1 MNILKLT
8 DGNPI
13 KYSESRLKRDNP
25 NVSFPSPLNDTV
37 LADFDCYTYIID
49 PNPEYNKTLQ
59 YVKWNF
65 EYRNYP
71 DFSKVWV
78 QAWDVID
85 FEEDPAKNRL
95 KNSITSDRWDM
106 EQAGVEWLDKNFD
119 LWRIATNE
127 NSQVKMTSV
136 LSMLTADP
144 TSTGYASWK
153 MDKKVTVTYPDVD
166 EEGNEIET
174 TQEVWQKEFRHN
186 TLEDWNEMVSLV
198 STHIKNCFTAEE
210 NAIAKANAGDLS
222 VTFQS
227 EYEKL

>member
-13 KYSESRLKRDNP
+13 KYSEARLKRDNP
-25 NVSFPSPLNDTV
+25 NVSFPNPLNDAV
-37 LADFDCYTYIID
+37 LSSYDCYTYTID
-49 PNPEYNKTLQ
+49 PRPEYNEVLQ
-59 YVKWNF
+59 YVRLKF
-65 EYRNYP
+65 EQR
-71 DFSKVWV
+71 DAGWV
-78 QAWDVID
+78 QAWDVLN
-85 FEEDPAKNRL
+85 FEEEEAKSRL
-95 KNSITSDRWDM
+95 KDSITSDRWDM
-106 EQAGVEWLDKNFD
+106 EQAGVEWLDENFD
-119 LWRIATNE
+119 LWRIGTNE

-153 MDKKVTVTYPDVD
+153 MDKRVTVTYSDED
-166 EEGNEIET
+166 EEGNEIEYT
-174 TQEVWQKEFRHN
+174 EEVWQKQFRHN

-210 NAIAKANAGDLS
+210 NATAKANAGDLS
-222 VTFQS
+222 VTFQG

>member
-1 MNILKLT
+1 
-8 DGNPI
+8 
-13 KYSESRLKRDNP
+13 
-25 NVSFPSPLNDTV
+25 LNDAV
-37 LADFDCYTYIID
+37 LSSYDCYTYTID
-49 PNPEYNKTLQ
+49 PRPEYNEVLQ
-59 YVKWNF
+59 YVRLKF
-65 EYRNYP
+65 EQR
-71 DFSKVWV
+71 DAGWV
-78 QAWDVID
+78 QAWDVLN
-85 FEEDPAKNRL
+85 FEEDEAKSRL
-95 KNSITSDRWDM
+95 KDSITSDRWDM
-106 EQAGVEWLDKNFD
+106 EQAGVEWLDENFD

-166 EEGNEIET
+166 EEGNEVEYT
-174 TQEVWQKEFRHN
+174 EEVWQKQFRHN
-186 TLEDWNEMVSLV
+186 TLQDWNEMVSLV

-210 NAIAKANAGDLS
+210 NALAKADAGDLS

>member
-1 MNILKLT
+1 MNILKLK
-8 DGNPI
+8 NEVPL
-13 KYSESRLKRDNP
+13 KYSEGALKRENP
-25 NVSFPSPLNDTV
+25 QVSFPNPLNDRV
-37 LADFDCYTYIID
+37 LADFDCYTYTID
-49 PNPEYNKTLQ
+49 PKPEYNNTLQ
-59 YVKWNF
+59 YVKWKF
-65 EYRNYP
+65 EER
-71 DFSKVWV
+71 DAGWV

-85 FEEDPAKNRL
+85 FEEDAAKNRL
-95 KNSITSDRWDM
+95 KSKITSDRWNM
-106 EQAGVEWLDKNFD
+106 EQAGVEWLDENFD
-119 LWRIATNE
+119 LWRIGTNE

-153 MDKKVTVTYPDVD
+153 MDKRVTVTYPGLD
-166 EEGNEIET
+166 EEGNEIEYT
-174 TQEVWQKEFRHN
+174 EEVWQKQFRHN

-210 NAIAKANAGDLS
+210 NALAKADAGDLS

>member
-13 KYSESRLKRDNP
+13 KYSEARLKRDNP
-25 NVSFPSPLNDTV
+25 NVSFPNPLNDAV
-37 LADFDCYTYIID
+37 LSSYDCYTYTID
-49 PNPEYNKTLQ
+49 PRPEYNPVLQ
-59 YVKWNF
+59 NLNSVF
-65 EYRNYP
+65 EQRA
-71 DFSKVWV
+71 DSWV
-78 QAWDVID
+78 QSWNVVSFSEDVSIS
-85 FEEDPAKNRL
+85 RL
-95 KNSITSDRWDM
+95 KDSITSDRWDM
-106 EQAGVEWLDKNFD
+106 EQAGVEWLDENFD

-166 EEGNEIET
+166 EEGNEVEYT
-174 TQEVWQKEFRHN
+174 EEVWQKQFRHN
-186 TLEDWNEMVSLV
+186 TLQDWNEMVSLV

-210 NAIAKANAGDLS
+210 NALAKADAGDLS